1 MKCSGCHGEI
11 ADDAQFCGNCGL
23 PAVPATRANAA
34 TQLDSVQQT
43 NPNQQRAT
51 DEQYAAH
58 LQNPVDP
65 RVGLVLDSK
74 YKLIEHLGEGGMGSV
89 FRAQRLHIGD
99 EVAVKLL
106 TSDLVR
112 EQQALERFRRE
123 ARAAASIRHQNIVTI
138 HDFSDG
144 QSGQDNSET
153 RSGGAKSPPY
163 IVMELVRGVSLG
175 NLLRHE
181 GRLSPQRAV
190 ALMQDICA
198 GVGVAHR
205 QKLLHR
211 DLKPDNV
218 IVTPPS
224 HEGDEETAKVVDFGL
239 AKVRDAVA
247 STALTHT
254 GTVLGTLYYMSPE
267 QCSGDELDAR
277 ADVYS
282 LGAMLYEMLTGGP
295 PFRANNL
302 TGLIA
307 KHLHQAPPPFA
318 PELDVPPALAA
329 ACFRAL
335 AKNRNDR
342 QADAIA
348 FGRDLKTPATTPFS
362 APVAQVKPARRS
374 SKWLLLIPA
383 AAIIIVGLVAVG
395 IAVKFGIDRLQENRE
410 VNENVSPPTVT
421 SPTIAETDDV
431 NVDVQLKGTWAG
443 TYGPLNYATKL
454 VIRNHNGREF
464 DGVLEQGTIRVAFSG
479 TYDPTSRSVRMK
491 QTEVLQGQDWSLGE
505 DAGTLSA
512 DGKKLSGT
520 GKDAVGGMLGIS
532 YSWTFNKA
540 ATDSKQ

>member
-1 MKCSGCHGEI
+1 MKCSGCHVEL

-23 PAVPATRANAA
+23 PTEPAARANAA
-34 TQLDSVQQT
+34 TQIDAVQQT
-43 NPNQQRAT
+43 NPNEPRAT
-51 DEQYAAH
+51 DERHAAS
-58 LQNPVDP
+58 PDP
-65 RVGLVLDSK
+65 RLGLILDSK

-89 FRAQRLHIGD
+89 FRAERLHIGD

-106 TSDLVR
+106 HPDLVR
-112 EQQALERFRRE
+112 EQKALERFRRE
-123 ARAAASIRHQNIVTI
+123 ARAAALIRHRNVVSI

-144 QSGQDNSET
+144 TGSD
-153 RSGGAKSPPY
+153 GAKSEAY
-163 IVMELVRGVSLG
+163 IVMELVQGVSLG
-175 NLLRHE
+175 NLLRRE
-181 GRLSPQRAV
+181 GRLSPSRAV

-205 QKLLHR
+205 QGLLHR

-239 AKVRDAVA
+239 AKVRDVAA

-254 GTVLGTLYYMSPE
+254 GAVIGTLYYMSPE
-267 QCSGDELDAR
+267 QCSGEELDAR

-307 KHLHQAPPPFA
+307 KHLHEPPPPF
-318 PELDVPPALAA
+318 PPDLRVPPALAA
-329 ACFRAL
+329 VCFRAL

-342 QADAIA
+342 PADAMA
-348 FGRDLKTPATTPFS
+348 FSRVLRTPAP
-362 APVAQVKPARRS
+362 APLAHAKPAGAFN
-374 SKWLLLIPA
+374 KWLLLIP
-383 AAIIIVGLVAVG
+383 VAL
-395 IAVKFGIDRLQENRE
+395 IAVVLVLGLAIGIKFGIDRMQQNQTA
-410 VNENVSPPTVT
+410 NENVSPPPVT
-421 SPTIAETDDV
+421 SPAVVETTDIPVDV
-431 NVDVQLKGTWAG
+431 NLSGTWAG

-454 VIRNHNGREF
+454 VIKNHNGKVL
-464 DGVLEQGTIRVAFSG
+464 DGVLEQGTVRVAFNG
-479 TYDPTSRSVRMK
+479 TYDPSSRSVRLK

-505 DAGTLSA
+505 DVGTLSA

-520 GKDAVGGMLGIS
+520 GKDGVGGMLGIS
-532 YSWTFNKA
+532 YNWTFRRP
-540 ATDSKQ
+540 

>member
-1 MKCSGCHGEI
+1 MKCSGCNGEL
-11 ADDAQFCGNCGL
+11 ADDAQFCGACGL
-23 PAVPATRANAA
+23 PSSPSARANAS
-34 TQLDSVQQT
+34 TQIDNVQQT
-43 NPNQQRAT
+43 NPNAGRST
-51 DEQYAAH
+51 DEQHAPRPDA
-58 LQNPVDP
+58 
-65 RVGLVLDSK
+65 RVGLILDSK

-106 TSDLVR
+106 HPDLVR

-123 ARAAASIRHQNIVTI
+123 ARAAAMIRHQNVVSI
-138 HDFSDG
+138 HDFSEG
-144 QSGQDNSET
+144 SRDN
-153 RSGGAKSPPY
+153 GAESPAY

-175 NLLRHE
+175 NLLRRE
-181 GRLSPQRAV
+181 GRLSAQRAV

-205 QKLLHR
+205 QGLLHR

-218 IVTPPS
+218 IVAPPS

-239 AKVRDAVA
+239 AKVRDAAA

-267 QCSGDELDAR
+267 QCSGEELDAR

-282 LGAMLYEMLTGGP
+282 LGAMLYEMLSGGP
-295 PFRANNL
+295 PFRANSL
-302 TGLIA
+302 AGLIS
-307 KHLHQAPPPFA
+307 KHLHEPPPPF
-318 PELDVPPALAA
+318 PRDLNVPPGLAT
-329 ACFRAL
+329 ACYRAL

-348 FGRDLKTPATTPFS
+348 FGRDLKAASSTPAS
-362 APVAQVKPARRS
+362 MAHSKPARSS

-383 AAIIIVGLVAVG
+383 AAIVIVGLVAVT
-395 IAVKFGIDRLQENRE
+395 IAVKFGVDRFQTNGT
-410 VNENVSPPTVT
+410 VNKNVSPPPVT
-421 SPTIAETDDV
+421 SPTIGDTNDAKVEV
-431 NVDVQLKGTWAG
+431 NLKGTWAG

-454 VIRNHNGREF
+454 VINNHNGKEL
-464 DGVLEQGTIRVAFSG
+464 DGVLEQGTVRVAFSG
-479 TYDPTSRSVRMK
+479 TYDPSSRSVRLK

-505 DAGTLSA
+505 DVGTLSA

-532 YSWTFNKA
+532 YNWTFNKS
-540 ATDSKQ
+540 ATDSKR